1 MNLNWL
7 VTPVGYQSV
16 VKYCPLCK
24 IKRNFYPAG
33 SFRINAQKKLLD
45 IWSIYKCAQ
54 CGSTWNVEILSRIH
68 VNKIDPHLY
77 ERFLLNDPVTV
88 MRYSFDDK
96 ILSKNKAEIAAPPD
110 FTVDGDE
117 FSFSKT
123 NRLIRI
129 NIIFTYPIRIKL
141 MSILAKKLSLSRN
154 NLIRLIEENKIQGLP
169 LNRLKRKTNQN
180 IELAI
185 YLSEDVEL

>member
-1 MNLNWL
+1 MKQYF
-7 VTPVGYQSV
+7 T
-16 VKYCPLCK
+16 
-24 IKRNFYPAG
+24 KR
-33 SFRINAQKKLLD
+33 Q
-45 IWSIYKCAQ
+45 
-54 CGSTWNVEILSRIH
+54 
-68 VNKIDPHLY
+68 VN
-77 ERFLLNDPVTV
+77 
-88 MRYSFDDK
+88 K

-117 FSFSKT
+117 FSFSTT

-141 MSILAKKLSLSRN
+141 MSILAKKLSLSCN
-154 NLIRLIEENKIQGLP
+154 NLIRLVEENKIQGLT